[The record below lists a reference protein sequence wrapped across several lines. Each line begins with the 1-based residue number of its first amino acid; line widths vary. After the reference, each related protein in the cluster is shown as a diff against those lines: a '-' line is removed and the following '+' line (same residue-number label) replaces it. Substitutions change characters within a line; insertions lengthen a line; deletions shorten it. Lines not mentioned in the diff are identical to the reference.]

1 ILDEVAMPIDVKDK
15 KALKVVAETSMIS
28 KSVNASREYL
38 ADLAVKAVTAVAEQE
53 GKKWNVDMDN
63 IQIVKKTGGS
73 TEDSEFIQGII
84 LDKDPVHPQMP
95 RKLEKAKI
103 ALLDVAIEVQKTEV
117 DAKIEITDPS
127 QMHAF

>member
-1 ILDEVAMPIDVKDK
+1 IAGGYRLACTKAQEILDEVAMPIDVKDK

-103 ALLDVAIEVQKTEV
+103 ALLDVAIEVQKT
-117 DAKIEITDPS
+117 
-127 QMHAF
+127 